1 MNAKHILAV
10 LSSPR
15 KNGNSSLLAEHMLQG
30 AAEAGAETEVV
41 RLSGL
46 EVKPCRGCYSC
57 AKNPRV
63 GCVQRDD
70 MTELYPKIAAA
81 QTLIL
86 ASPIYFFNMSGP
98 LKTFL
103 DRCMASQYSGG
114 GLKGKGLALAF
125 AFGGE
130 DPYLSGCVNAIRCF
144 QDTCRYTGMV
154 YKGQIYGHAD
164 DPGELTGDAA
174 LLEQARALGRSLLV

>member
-1 MNAKHILAV
+1 MDTKHVLAV

-15 KNGNSSLLAEHMLQG
+15 INGNSSLLAENILQG
-30 AAEAGAETEVV
+30 AAESGAETEII

-46 EVKPCRGCYSC
+46 DIKPCRGCYSC

-70 MTELYPKIAAA
+70 MADLYPKIVAAH
-81 QTLIL
+81 TLVL
-86 ASPIYFFNMSGP
+86 ASPVYFFNMSGP

-103 DRCMASQYSGG
+103 DRCMASQYANG

-130 DPYLSGCVNAIRCF
+130 DAYLSGCVNAIRCF
-144 QDTCRYTGMV
+144 QDTCRYTGMI
-154 YKGQIYGHAD
+154 YRGEIYGHAEE
-164 DPGELTGDAA
+164 PGEVAAHTA
-174 LLEQARALGRSLLV
+174 LLEQARALGRSL